1 MLATAGKLICDHNFK
16 CNYKCNYLR
25 IIYVILFFFRC
36 DPLILFSFFRGGGGG
51 VLFFVF
57 WWLFFFFS
65 QFISVALRVLFFKN
79 NFGGSL
85 ICSIVFAQISNQ
97 QISLMNASFLILKLV
112 SFPFFFIW
120 TTNYFVSFSFFL
132 FFCFGRWRDEGG
144 GEFWGG
150 GGGWEE

>member
-36 DPLILFSFFRGGGGG
+36 DPLILFSFFRGGGGD

-57 WWLFFFFS
+57 WWLIFFFS

-112 SFPFFFIW
+112 SFPFFFHLD
-120 TTNYFVSFSFFL
+120 NKLFCLLFFLSFFL
-132 FFCFGRWRDEGG
+132 LW
-144 GEFWGG
+144 
-150 GGGWEE
+150 